1 MYAKQRYLRKPG
13 RSEAGWPTKIA
24 CPQPWIREN
33 ESSPQAGAPAAR
45 EQPDIP
51 PTMDYSKWDKLAD
64 SDDDD
69 AAPDIPDDPVI
80 QAAAALQEQQ
90 GGLTAAEQQAVW
102 RQMPEEVRAVVDACN
117 KALGAGP
124 EARVGE
130 AELEAA
136 LEAACEPG
144 FAERG
149 FEAVPTPIASLRE
162 FLHEDGLAEGWSRVF
177 SAAKATS
184 NWVPTGAAVADV
196 EISVGVRRCTD
207 FLTQPLTAFC
217 ALRLAGALG
226 DASGK
231 PLVIHVPGATNAFPG
246 NESLGGDEKWRL
258 LQALLPSNP
267 PVTVVY
273 VGPEVE
279 PHPSRELKARQGRAS
294 CRVAAFRMPY
304 QDYLSAP
311 SAGEAPALCLAQ
323 NCGLNDGPTLEEWL
337 PALEAVRSRGAVCAL
352 TFFDPLELSKS
363 VEHLARLGFPT
374 AINARPRGAIHCGP
388 NPFASLFLGFMGG
401 ELFSVNSQLLLLD
414 FRTNSKSLFTPTGGA
429 VAGDNA
435 PEPPPP
441 AGTPTPTQL
450 AFELV
455 ARAAVEAGQV
465 TQADVDELLGR
476 IRRCDGDDAR
486 ERTAAQVLGAPPFF
500 APHRRVLVH
509 GLASKPELN
518 GLGANVLSSG
528 MQIGSDGSARIPI
541 MMTGGPTG
549 VLACPDRP
557 QQLLLRPGNLR
568 LVPFDGVTYEQE
580 SDDRGVCPGRLSPR
594 AR

>member
-1 MYAKQRYLRKPG
+1 
-13 RSEAGWPTKIA
+13 
-24 CPQPWIREN
+24 
-33 ESSPQAGAPAAR
+33 
-45 EQPDIP
+45 
-51 PTMDYSKWDKLAD
+51 MDYSKWDQLVD

-69 AAPDIPDDPVI
+69 AAADIPDDPVI
-80 QAAAALQEQQ
+80 RAAAALQGSQ
-90 GGLTAAEQQAVW
+90 GGLTAAEQQTAW
-102 RQMPEEVRAVVDACN
+102 RQLPAEVRVVVDVCN

-124 EARVGE
+124 EAHIGE
-130 AELEAA
+130 AELATA

-149 FEAVPTPIASLRE
+149 FEAVPTSVASLRE
-162 FLHEDGLAEGWSRVF
+162 FLRQDGLAEGWSRIF

-184 NWVPTGAAVADV
+184 SWVPTGTAVADV

-207 FLTQPLTAFC
+207 FLSQPLTAFC
-217 ALRLAGALG
+217 ALRLAGVLG

-231 PLVIHVPGATNAFPG
+231 PLIIHVPGAANAFPST
-246 NESLGGDEKWRL
+246 ESLGGDEKWRL
-258 LQALLPSNP
+258 LQALLPGNP

-273 VGPEVE
+273 VGPHVE

-311 SAGEAPALCLAQ
+311 SVGEAAPALCLAQ
-323 NCGLNDGPTLEEWL
+323 HCGLNDGPTLEEWL
-337 PALEAVRSRGAVCAL
+337 PALEVVRSRGAVCAL
-352 TFFDPLELSKS
+352 TFFDPLELSKG
-363 VEHLARLGFPT
+363 VDGLARRGFPT
-374 AINARPRGAIHCGP
+374 AIDARPRGGALHCGP

-401 ELFSVNSQLLLLD
+401 DLFSVNGQLLLLD
-414 FRTNSKSLFTPTGGA
+414 FRTSTDSTSSPFTPTGGA
-429 VAGDNA
+429 VAGDDT

-441 AGTPTPTQL
+441 PPPPAGPPTPTEL

-465 TQADVDELLGR
+465 TQADVDALRGR

-486 ERTAAQVLGAPPFF
+486 ERTAARVLGAPPFF

-509 GLASKPELN
+509 GLASKPALN

-528 MQIGSDGSARIPI
+528 MQFGSDGGARIPI
-541 MMTGGPTG
+541 TMIGGPTG
-549 VLACPDRP
+549 VLAGPDRP

-568 LVPFDGVTYEQE
+568 LVPFDGVTYEDEQ
-580 SDDRGVCPGRLSPR
+580 RVAAR
-594 AR
+594 AAAREART